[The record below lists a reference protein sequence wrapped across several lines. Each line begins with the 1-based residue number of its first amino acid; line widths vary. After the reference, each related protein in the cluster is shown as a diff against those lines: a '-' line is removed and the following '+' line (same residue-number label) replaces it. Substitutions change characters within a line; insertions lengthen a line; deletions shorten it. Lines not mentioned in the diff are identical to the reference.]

1 MADYIAPSAK
11 TQRLVTVAAWGTDYW
26 AKAEGGEISG
36 DATEVWDGGAEQPDY
51 IGGRAMTSNLTVTK
65 PYRPGRDAARLREM
79 ARQVMKL
86 RTTVTLQ
93 ENKPITPFNLVA
105 FSIDEG
111 IQLEWGQT
119 IYDDMK
125 SQVLYRRS
133 GGEKPL
139 AIITLPPDT
148 LEFLDQNVKP
158 GKQYFYSLTTKNDL
172 GIESEPSD
180 EIEVAR

>member
-93 ENKPITPFNLVA
+93 DTDADLI
-105 FSIDEG
+105 
-111 IQLEWGQT
+111 
-119 IYDDMK
+119 
-125 SQVLYRRS
+125 
-133 GGEKPL
+133 GGVYG
-139 AIITLPPDT
+139 PPDVYANC
-148 LEFLDQNVKP
+148 LLVRVKMP
-158 GKQYFYSLTTKNDL
+158 EAEAGSSDV
-172 GIESEPSD
+172 D
-180 EIEVAR
+180 EIELEFATSGLAPA